1 MGILTGTAFAAAT
14 PVTPSPGA
22 VVTTSH
28 PVFTWT
34 LPANE
39 QSDALY
45 IADKPDTT
53 PEGKFY
59 DENVV
64 DVGIFLNDERQWSPS
79 SPRYA
84 GAYWWL
90 VWSHD
95 ANTFRSY
102 YSAPAAFT
110 IPAALT
116 LLPVKTHRYLN
127 LHWLDVTVRW
137 TANVHG
143 LIAKVRLLRR
153 ARTLWARSE
162 SEDNLIGSP
171 GSTTFTWHRPR
182 RIRQGTRLTLK
193 VSLIAPNQG
202 VELPHG
208 RPRGEDSQVAQ
219 ARQEVLAT
227 HTGR

>member
-1 MGILTGTAFAAAT
+1 MRYRLAALVAVAGIATGAALAVAT
-14 PVTPSPGA
+14 PVTPQPGA

-28 PVFTWT
+28 PLFTWT

-45 IADKPDTT
+45 IADTPHTTT

-64 DVGIFLNDERQWSPS
+64 DLGIFFSNTRQWSPT
-79 SPRYA
+79 SPIYA

-95 ANTFRSY
+95 ANTFQSY
-102 YSAPAAFT
+102 YNAPVAFT

-116 LLPVKTHRYLN
+116 LLPVKTHRYLS

-137 TANVHG
+137 NANVHG
-143 LIAKVRLLRR
+143 LIAKGQASSPREDRMGASGERGQPHRL
-153 ARTLWARSE
+153 ARL
-162 SEDNLIGSP
+162 D
-171 GSTTFTWHRPR
+171 
-182 RIRQGTRLTLK
+182 
-193 VSLIAPNQG
+193 
-202 VELPHG
+202 ELHLASASQ
-208 RPRGEDSQVAQ
+208 DSAGH
-219 ARQEVLAT
+219 ATDAAGLALC
-227 HTGR
+227 